1 MQLKQWR
8 ALEKVQK
15 LGNGASYCFVRGG
28 HLYVGG
34 NYGAVRLDDL
44 NELLGLPDEGT
55 ALNARVS
62 VESYPKSSTA
72 DVTLVYGSVED
83 YYRDIDNVFVNVKGD
98 PARKVDANYLAT
110 ICAIAKAFGWYV
122 AVDMRDRALH
132 GRFLDV
138 NGVSHGDYVLM
149 GVLDK

>member
-1 MQLKQWR
+1 MNLRQWK

-28 HLYVGG
+28 LLYVGG
-34 NYGAVRLDDL
+34 NYGAVRLDGLD
-44 NELLGLPDEGT
+44 ELLGLPDEGT

-72 DVTLVYGSVED
+72 EVTLVYGSVED
-83 YYRDIDNVFVNVKGD
+83 HYRDIDNVFVNVKGD
-98 PARKVDANYLAT
+98 PARKVDAKYLAA
-110 ICAIAKAFGWYV
+110 ICDIAKAFGWYV
-122 AVDMRDRALH
+122 AVGKCDRAMR
-132 GRFLDV
+132 GRFVDSK
-138 NGVSHGDYVLM
+138 GVRHGDYVLM